1 MTLPVTLPATRPST
15 RSGTFHGQPAA
26 RLMAAL
32 CLGTVLGTAAL
43 GTPVFAQDREGT
55 QSEMSDVPAS
65 LIADRISIA
74 GKTTLVADGSVE
86 IYYEGNRVTARRVT
100 YDRDANTIKMEGPI
114 RLTEPKEAG
123 AVILADQA
131 ELSRDLQHG
140 ILLGARMVLARE
152 LQLAAAKIEREDENT
167 TRMTNVVAS
176 SCQICVVGER
186 PLWEI
191 RARQISHDKAAR
203 QLAFDD
209 AQFRV
214 GGVPLLWVPHLR
226 LPDPTVTRMSGFLA
240 PSYRST
246 SSLGTGVKIPYFFA
260 IDPTQDLLVE
270 PYISSGW
277 TRTLGLRY
285 RRVFNDGNI
294 DISGA
299 FSNDGIIKGANR
311 GYLFANGSFT
321 LPDEFKLGLQLQLV
335 SDDAY
340 LLNYDIDDAD
350 RLWSGLKL
358 ERVRPDELV
367 WARAGRTH
375 TLRDDESNET
385 DPMLAGDAEW
395 TKVFHPSTIGGE
407 LTASWDFETY
417 RRSSNA
423 TTDGPDWDNISDG
436 RDMTR
441 SSLTAN
447 WRRNWLLG
455 YGILASTQ
463 AQLAAD
469 AFAINDDDSFDS
481 TILRAQPQLATEI
494 RWPWTKS
501 TGRAAHVIE
510 PIAQVVWAPN
520 NLTRAP
526 NEDSTLREFDEG
538 NLFSLSRYPG
548 LDARERGLRANLGV
562 SYTRYDATGWSL
574 GSTVGRV
581 FYAEDLDQ
589 FSSTSALSGNRSD
602 WLLASNLQTS
612 NGLTLSNRAQFD
624 DEFDATREELRL
636 AFSGEKYDLAA
647 GYLWMDKDI
656 LAGTSEDI
664 SELQLDSE
672 WKWARGWS
680 GTFDAR
686 YDLVAERAA
695 KAKLGVTW
703 VNDCVSVDLSLS
715 RRFTSSTNV
724 DPETS
729 VGLSVAL
736 AGFGG
741 ANDGTSASKVCV
753 R

>member
-1 MTLPVTLPATRPST
+1 MTLPKTCSPARTL
-15 RSGTFHGQPAA
+15 
-26 RLMAAL
+26 LAAL
-32 CLGTVLGTAAL
+32 TLGTAL
-43 GTPVFAQDREGT
+43 GTFGLVASGYAQDSNAS
-55 QSEMSDVPAS
+55 QNSLSNVPAS
-65 LIADRISIA
+65 LMADRISLS
-74 GKTTLVADGSVE
+74 GSDTLVAEGAVE
-86 IYYEGNRVTARRVT
+86 IYYEGNRVTAKRVT
-100 YDRDANTIKMEGPI
+100 YDQKADTIKMDGPI
-114 RLTEPKEAG
+114 RLTEPQEAG
-123 AVILADQA
+123 AVIVADQA

-140 ILLGARMVLARE
+140 ILLGARMVMARE
-152 LQLAAAKIEREDENT
+152 LQLAAAKIERENGNVT
-167 TRMTNVVAS
+167 TMTNVVAS
-176 SCQICVVGER
+176 SCNICVVGER

-191 RARQISHDKAAR
+191 RARKITHNAQERKLS
-203 QLAFDD
+203 FED

-214 GGVPLLWVPHLR
+214 AGVPLVWVPKLR

-240 PSYRST
+240 PSFRST
-246 SSLGTGVKIPYFFA
+246 SSLGMGIKIPYFFA
-260 IDPTQDLLVE
+260 IDPSQDLLVE

-285 RRVFNDGNI
+285 RRAFNDGEI
-294 DISGA
+294 SISGA
-299 FSNDGIIKGANR
+299 FSNDSIIKGANR
-311 GYLFANGSFT
+311 GYLFADGSFT
-321 LPDEFKLGLQLQLV
+321 LPDDFKLGLQLRMV

-340 LLNYDIDDAD
+340 LLNYDVSDAD
-350 RLWSGLKL
+350 RLWSGLTL
-358 ERVRPDELV
+358 ERVRSDELI

-375 TLRDDESNET
+375 SLREDEDNNTE
-385 DPMLAGDAEW
+385 PMLAGDAEW
-395 TKVFHPSTIGGE
+395 TRVYHPARIGGE
-407 LTASWDFETY
+407 LTASWDLETF
-417 RRSSNA
+417 RRNSSS
-423 TTDGPDWDNISDG
+423 TTDGPDWDDIPDG

-447 WRRNWLLG
+447 WRRNWLLS
-455 YGILASTQ
+455 YGIMASTQ

-469 AFAINDDDSFDS
+469 AFVIRQDDSYDD
-481 TILRAQPQLATEI
+481 TILRAQPQLATEL
-494 RWPWTKS
+494 RWPWTRS

-510 PIAQVVWAPN
+510 PIAQIVWAPN

-548 LDARERGLRANLGV
+548 LDARERGLRANVGV
-562 SYTRYDATGWSL
+562 SYTRYDAAGWSL
-574 GSTVGRV
+574 GTTVGRV
-581 FYAEDLDQ
+581 FYAQDLEQ
-589 FSSTSALSGNRSD
+589 FSSESSLSGNSSD

-612 NGLTLSNRAQFD
+612 GGLTVSNRAQFD
-624 DEFDATREELRL
+624 DDFNTTREELRL
-636 AFSGEKYDLAA
+636 AYSGATYDLAA
-647 GYLWMDKDI
+647 GYLWMDSAI

-664 SELQLDSE
+664 SELQLDSA
-672 WKWARGWS
+672 WHWGRGWS

-686 YDLVAERAA
+686 YDLIAERAA